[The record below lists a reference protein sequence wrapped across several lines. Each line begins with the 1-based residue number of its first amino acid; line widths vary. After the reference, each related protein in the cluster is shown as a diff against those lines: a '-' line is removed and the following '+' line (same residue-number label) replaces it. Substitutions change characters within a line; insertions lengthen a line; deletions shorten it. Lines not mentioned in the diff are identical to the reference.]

1 MFAIYSEVLPVI
13 SFSRVLSLPA
23 VAGEPFRRYTAS
35 ITQRQFVQSLTFGSL
50 ARANSKISDSKEL
63 IGNPGKERKELLI
76 FHLRE
81 NLFAHEASNIADQTS
96 SMSGSS
102 LVL

>member
-35 ITQRQFVQSLTFGSL
+35 ITQRQFVQSLSFGSL
-50 ARANSKISDSKEL
+50 ARANSKMSESQEL
-63 IGNPGKERKELLI
+63 IRLQRMRSNGQAFNPETHG
-76 FHLRE
+76 FS
-81 NLFAHEASNIADQTS
+81 F
-96 SMSGSS
+96 
-102 LVL
+102 